1 MIMRYIAAARFM
13 MTILAGF
20 LLLQTALPCL
30 ALELDDSNLFV
41 EAFNSYQ
48 KKDYLLTIEK
58 VDQLIQIFPDSPLRD
73 ISLMLLAR
81 AGLKSGDNE
90 LAAKTINQFTA
101 EYADNSLKTT
111 VEEELLAL
119 GARKKKGERLPPNK
133 QLRAAAQKARNEQL
147 AQERAAAMKA
157 EQERLAKERA
167 ERARVAAEKA
177 AAERRERERIAA
189 EKAAKEAIKLAISIP
204 DDSRQVEAGKN
215 ELLPFELINKGTGSE
230 EFLLTA
236 SAPKEYGV
244 TLTAANRPGEQ
255 IERVTL
261 AGGESLKCN
270 LSIRMPADKV
280 DGYKTSFQVKA
291 VSAKYSDIS
300 FTGDA
305 RVTASAPLVR
315 AVAKPLKAK
324 VARGETVRYRV
335 TVLNAGS
342 LAARGLTVRA
352 IIPPQLDFADATGSD
367 YRQESAGIITFRV
380 AELESGRLAEFN
392 MNVNVRET
400 AAENQE
406 LRLQVEVING
416 QLQLKESFASSA
428 AVVRGSV
435 DSKVVEKGR

>member
-1 MIMRYIAAARFM
+1 MTMRYIATRVM
-13 MTILAGF
+13 MTILAGVLF
-20 LLLQTALPCL
+20 LQIGTSPCL

-58 VDQLIQIFPDSPLRD
+58 VDQLLQIFPDTPLRD

-90 LAAKTINQFTA
+90 LAARTINQFSA

-119 GARKKKGERLPPNK
+119 GTRKKKGEKLSPNK
-133 QLRAAAQKARNEQL
+133 QLRAAAQKVRNEQL
-147 AQERAAAMKA
+147 ALERAAALKA
-157 EQERLAKERA
+157 EQERQAKARA
-167 ERARVAAEKA
+167 ERARIAAEKA
-177 AAERRERERIAA
+177 EAERKERERIAA
-189 EKAAKEAIKLAISIP
+189 EKAAKEAIKLAIVIP
-204 DDSRQVEAGKN
+204 EDTQQVEAGKN
-215 ELLPFELINKGTGSE
+215 ELLPFELVNKGSNSE
-230 EFLLTA
+230 EFLLAT

-244 TLTAANRPGEQ
+244 TLAAAARPGAQ

-261 AGGESLKCN
+261 AAGETLKGN
-270 LSIRMPADKV
+270 ILIRMPSDKV
-280 DGYKTSFQVKA
+280 DGYKSAFQVKA
-291 VSAKYSDIS
+291 VSAKYSDVS
-300 FTGDA
+300 FSREA
-305 RVTASAPLVR
+305 RVAASAPLVR
-315 AVAKPLKAK
+315 AVAKPQKAK
-324 VARGETVRYRV
+324 VARGETVRYRI

-352 IIPPQLDFADATGSD
+352 IMPPQLDFVDAAGSD
-367 YRQESAGIITFRV
+367 YRQESAGIVTFRV

-392 MNVNVRET
+392 VNVNVRET
-400 AAENQE
+400 ATEKQE

-416 QLQLKESFASSA
+416 QLQLKDSFASSA

-435 DSKVVEKGR
+435 DQKVVEKGR